1 MSDLP
6 TAIFFWIVIDN
17 ILASVHPVIQ
27 QIHIELGTPF
37 YIGNFARR
45 LLPYTPQWIINLLP
59 SWFHT
64 QLFALTNV
72 EAMSRQYLTTYIKH
86 VQGAPPDEKNA
97 EVMSWILDA
106 KNPATGEPLSIAEMT
121 AEARSLIVA
130 GSVSFSFFFRFWK
143 PTPLFPS
150 GLDSSDI
157 DLHYVAPLAAPF
169 RTR

>member
-121 AEARSLIVA
+121 AEAKSFILA
-130 GSVSFSFFFRFWK
+130 GSVSFTFVFF
-143 PTPLFPS
+143 
-150 GLDSSDI
+150 
-157 DLHYVAPLAAPF
+157 
-169 RTR
+169 